1 MQNLANRVQLIGHL
15 GMDPESKT
23 LENGTV
29 LSRFSIATN
38 ESYRNAQGE
47 RITDTQWHTLVAWN
61 KTAELAA
68 QLLKKGKE
76 VAVEG
81 KLVNRSYDDKD
92 GNKRYA
98 TEIRVDQFLL
108 LGKKDA

>member
-76 VAVEG
+76 VAVDCST
-81 KLVNRSYDDKD
+81 LCNSFDS
-92 GNKRYA
+92 
-98 TEIRVDQFLL
+98 TELL
-108 LGKKDA
+108 KKSNWCAGTTSVCSWTSH